1 MLKRKR
7 GKTFANYGTIFF
19 NFSSFAILEAAFNM
33 VHLLS
38 LAYIPYNISVLLSGI
53 LAQNTGSFMNKTF
66 GPTYIAASYIKYIE
80 SAGGRVVPIKYPL
93 KNVKFHFKQVIH
105 REEITKLTFERETKD

>member
-7 GKTFANYGTIFF
+7 EKTFANYGIIFF

-38 LAYIPYNISVLLSGI
+38 LAYIPYNISLLLSGI

-93 KNVKFHFKQVIH
+93 KNVKFSKIFPKI
-105 REEITKLTFERETKD
+105 

>member
-1 MLKRKR
+1 
-7 GKTFANYGTIFF
+7 
-19 NFSSFAILEAAFNM
+19 
-33 VHLLS
+33 
-38 LAYIPYNISVLLSGI
+38 
-53 LAQNTGSFMNKTF
+53 MNKTF

-105 REEITKLTFERETKD
+105 REEITKLTFER